1 MPYVFYDAIPSSRT
15 SISFVKLRNDM
26 IEIHQTLL
34 SEDMLALFSQTSKM
48 GRRARDSFGTMP
60 TKATISGGLPW
71 HIAKKSLTVNDT
83 AISFFRS
90 FSWRS
95 GATAERS
102 INHYFYFRRHLS
114 KVMWL
119 QTRVPVFCRFS
130 PTEKIGIEL
139 RERGNSSRNS
149 MRKKQTCS
157 QAKKV
162 K

>member
-48 GRRARDSFGTMP
+48 GRRARDSLALCQRRRLFPAAFLGT
-60 TKATISGGLPW
+60 LPRNLW
-71 HIAKKSLTVNDT
+71 PLTT
-83 AISFFRS
+83 LQFRS

-139 RERGNSSRNS
+139 RERGNGSRNS

>member
-1 MPYVFYDAIPSSRT
+1 MDFHLFREAKKWYDRDSSNFVLRRYA
-15 SISFVKLRNDM
+15 SIILANFENVCGGGAGAKNN
-26 IEIHQTLL
+26 
-34 SEDMLALFSQTSKM
+34 LALCQRRRLFPAAFLGTSP
-48 GRRARDSFGTMP
+48 RNLWP
-60 TKATISGGLPW
+60 
-71 HIAKKSLTVNDT
+71 LTT
-83 AISFFRS
+83 LQFRS

-139 RERGNSSRNS
+139 RERGNGSRNS
-149 MRKKQTCS
+149 VRKKQTCS
-157 QAKKV
+157 LAKN
-162 K
+162 